1 MDWDDLRLF
10 LQLSRTPRMVAAAKA
25 LGVDDSTVARRIARL
40 EKEIGAPLVERAG
53 RRTVITEQGIKLAE
67 AAEEIESIVLRKIV
81 ALVDDEI
88 AVTGRVRVGAPEGF
102 GVGYLGQQLALLS
115 AIHEGLETEL
125 VALPRTYS
133 LAAREVDIAV
143 TLDRPTAGQITA
155 QKLTDY
161 TLDLYG
167 TEAYFRQRGT
177 PKKTSEL
184 SQHVF
189 AGYIPDLLFTEQ
201 LNFLR
206 LLDGI
211 EISARIRS
219 TSVVAQ
225 LDAVDCGAA
234 IGILPTYLARKRP
247 NLQRILS
254 DSVRLQRSYWISVHD
269 DLRRLRRIQLVLKAI
284 TDAVRADRKVFVS
297 G

>member
-10 LQLSRTPRMVAAAKA
+10 LQLSRTP
-25 LGVDDSTVARRIARL
+25 RIARL

-284 TDAVRADRKVFVS
+284 TDAVRADRKVFVR

>member
-284 TDAVRADRKVFVS
+284 TDAVRADRKVFVR